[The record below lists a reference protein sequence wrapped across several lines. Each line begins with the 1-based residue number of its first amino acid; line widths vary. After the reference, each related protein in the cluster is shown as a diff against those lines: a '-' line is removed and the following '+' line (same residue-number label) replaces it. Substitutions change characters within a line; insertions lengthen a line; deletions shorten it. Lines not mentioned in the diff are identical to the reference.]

1 MLNIDN
7 LRIIIFI
14 EAWEPYVGGG
24 QMHTKQLIHRLIKDY
39 GFNVTLITRKLIID
53 GNKYEKN
60 YNMYDNKLQVI
71 RCGITS
77 EYSSIIGKISWIIN
91 GVFISKGNNY
101 DLIHAMPSLGAIPGK
116 VLSILKNIP
125 IVFSVH
131 GSSYHNKARSI
142 NILRMLSNLVLY
154 YMQVKVKYDAL
165 ITDSSRILSSN
176 IKSKT
181 YVIRN
186 GVNTND
192 FMRNKKI
199 LNDGIFRVLSVGR
212 LSEQKGFY
220 YLIKA
225 MERIVKKVNTIKLFI
240 IGSGKEKDNLYKLV
254 RELKLNEHILFLGK
268 KNYNELLKEYFQSD
282 LFVLP
287 SIFEGQPLTL
297 LEAWASKLPVLVTDC
312 GENNKMV
319 KNGLNGWI
327 VPIKSADALAE
338 KILVAMSMTDKDLM
352 KIGFNGYK
360 EVEKYYSWDRTVN
373 KIYDVYL
380 NTIKSYNVN

>member
-1 MLNIDN
+1 
-7 LRIIIFI
+7 
-14 EAWEPYVGGG
+14 
-24 QMHTKQLIHRLIKDY
+24 MHTKQLIHRLIKDY
-39 GFNVTLITRKLIID
+39 GFNVTLITRKLRID

-60 YNMYDNKLQVI
+60 YNKYENKLQVI
-71 RCGITS
+71 RCGRTS

-91 GVFISKGNNY
+91 SLFFSKGNNY
-101 DLIHAMPSLGAIPGK
+101 DLIHAMPSVGAIPGK
-116 VLSILKNIP
+116 ALSILKNIP

-142 NILRMLSNLVLY
+142 NLFKIVSNFVLY
-154 YMQVKVKYDAL
+154 SIQVKVKYNAL

-192 FMRNKKI
+192 FIRNKKI

-240 IGSGKEKDNLYKLV
+240 IGSGKEKDNLHRLV
-254 RELKLNEHILFLGK
+254 RKLKLNEHILFLGK

-319 KNGLNGWI
+319 KNGVNGWI
-327 VPIKSADALAE
+327 VPIKNADVLAE
-338 KILVAMSMTDKDLM
+338 KILEAISMSDKDLM
-352 KIGFNGYK
+352 KIGLKGYK
-360 EVEKYYSWDRTVN
+360 EVEKYYSWDRTVK
-373 KIYDVYL
+373 KIYNVYL
-380 NTIKSYNVN
+380 STIKSYNIN

>member
-1 MLNIDN
+1 
-7 LRIIIFI
+7 
-14 EAWEPYVGGG
+14 
-24 QMHTKQLIHRLIKDY
+24 MHTKQLIHRLIKDY

-240 IGSGKEKDNLYKLV
+240 IGGGKEKDNLYRLV
-254 RELKLNEHILFLGK
+254 RNLKLNEHILFLGK